1 MHAKDL
7 IKLNNEKR
15 ELLNIENR
23 QDYEDMLEYIRMH
36 HNKSEQQTEELLIEL
51 LDHLLDAQD
60 QGKSAKDIFGDDLK
74 AYCQELII
82 ELPVERIS
90 INLMFISYL
99 VLNLLGLIGMFVGIV
114 DFILYQFVGIGE
126 QTFNFSLGSGIV
138 IIIIDF
144 LILALFVYVVFLWI
158 NGSLFKNKKAKKWLE
173 FIQIWF
179 ICTLFIVLSVGVL
192 HFMPAFGMPV
202 SIPHLAIIA
211 VGAILYLSSMLLN
224 KKYRITK

>member
-15 ELLNIENR
+15 ELLNKENL
-23 QDYEDMLEYIRMH
+23 QDYEDMLEYIRMN

-90 INLMFISYL
+90 INVMFISYL
-99 VLNLLGLIGMFVGIV
+99 VLNLLGLIGMFIGVVNFG
-114 DFILYQFVGIGE
+114 LYQFVGIGE

-138 IIIIDF
+138 VLIIDF
-144 LILALFVYVVFLWI
+144 LLLALFVYVVFLWI
-158 NGSLFKNKKAKKWLE
+158 NRSLFKNKKTKLWLE

-179 ICTLFIVLSVGVL
+179 ICTLFISLTVGVL
-192 HFMPAFGMPV
+192 HFMPNFGMPV
-202 SIPHLAIIA
+202 SIPHLVIVAISAVLYIA
-211 VGAILYLSSMLLN
+211 SFILN